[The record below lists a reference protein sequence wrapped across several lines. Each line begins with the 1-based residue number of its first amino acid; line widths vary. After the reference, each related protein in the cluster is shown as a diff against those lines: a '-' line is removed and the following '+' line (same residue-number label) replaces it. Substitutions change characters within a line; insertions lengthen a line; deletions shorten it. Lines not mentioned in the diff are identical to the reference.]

1 MRPIK
6 AKTVRKDSQ
15 GERRGF
21 VVVVVLCMVI
31 LLGILLFGF
40 NYKTRADLLAVDDLR
55 KSEQALN
62 CARAGLNIA
71 IAAIRDTEDIYTNR
85 KLQNLLSGE
94 ETLYV
99 GEGSCSIT
107 VTEENGKLNIN
118 LLKGKDGGLNRTRI
132 DQLLRLIDLLNRERL
147 GDSHISY
154 GLVPSII
161 DWIDSDDEVTCL
173 PFIKHENSGA
183 ESDYYSNL
191 TPPYRCRNNSLETT
205 EELLLVKGITPQ
217 VFGCLRDYVTVRGD
231 EKININWASKRVIQ
245 SLSQS
250 MDPALAQMIIERRK
264 FKSFGGIMELRDIP
278 GMTDSIYQAFKKTV
292 TVSPTKQYY
301 RVRSQGTVDGLSC
314 TTVAI
319 LARNMKTKNVDV
331 ILYKEL

>member
-1 MRPIK
+1 MRLKI
-6 AKTVRKDSQ
+6 AKKEHS
-15 GERRGF
+15 GF
-21 VVVVVLCMVI
+21 VLVVVLCMVI
-31 LLGILLFGF
+31 MLGILLFGF
-40 NYKTRADLLAVDDLR
+40 NHKSRAGLLAADDVR
-55 KSEQALN
+55 KSEQASN
-62 CARAGLNIA
+62 YARAGLNIA
-71 IAAIRDTEDIYTNR
+71 IAAVRNTEDLQTNR
-85 KLQNLLSGE
+85 KLQKLLSGE
-94 ETLYV
+94 NTLPV
-99 GEGSCSIT
+99 GEGNCSIT

-147 GDSHISY
+147 GDFHISY

-205 EELLLVKGITPQ
+205 EELLLVRGITPQ

-250 MDPALAQMIIERRK
+250 MDPALAQIIIERRK
-264 FKSFGGIMELRDIP
+264 FKSFGSVMELRDIP
-278 GMTDSIYQAFKKTV
+278 GMTDSIYQAIKKTV
-292 TVSPTKQYY
+292 TVSPTEQYY